1 MYEWPQGD
9 FFLVFIFKF
18 KTLCYRLKEAGICDF
33 VEQTPLQGC
42 FTCHTNTKC
51 QSTDVLSH
59 RWRWV
64 TVKSFLTYKLP
75 HPKPLGS
82 IYTEDLAWLDI
93 LSVCCEFV
101 CFSLTG
107 SIFYFIFYIYFN
119 LQLLLWYT
127 CFWCIRPNVFIL
139 WIMYNFYPKIFRKKS
154 VSPDFNWFF
163 CLFQFIEACF
173 VICRYF
179 FF

>member
-1 MYEWPQGD
+1 MPFSISKYTCMCEICLCIMTCITLSATYMYEWPQGD

-119 LQLLLWYT
+119 LQLLLIYMLLVYKT
-127 CFWCIRPNVFIL
+127 KCV
-139 WIMYNFYPKIFRKKS
+139 Y
-154 VSPDFNWFF
+154 
-163 CLFQFIEACF
+163 F
-173 VICRYF
+173 VNYV
-179 FF
+179 